1 MNLYLSN
8 KSFKKLTITKA
19 LYSGFLIISW
29 LSSGLTL
36 FYFLPKSNVSSPLH
50 ALKKHSSIQL
60 HSSTRLHSDPAFN
73 LTLNPNKKLIL
84 LLTSFRAGSTFLGQ
98 LFDSNPTLQYLF
110 EPFYDGAI
118 RKLYRELRIVG
129 ARPDHS
135 ESDLRMLY
143 LQQMLHN
150 CTVYGTNFP
159 EKYERCGT
167 PEENLLRFN
176 STKCSDKYYNR
187 GEMYREVCQ
196 HRPTTVLKVIRLKN
210 VADLLKIQQIK
221 SVNVKIIH
229 LIRHPVPLMMSRRYG
244 GRFYMWNQGHV
255 MESNYLHFPSWRVKV
270 ALEMFDYCL
279 DSIRTL
285 DQVERD
291 GWLKERYLRVTHGEM
306 SRNPHKTAEKVYEFV
321 RETMTES
328 IREHITN
335 ITGGLSEGFK
345 KRKDDALEVFRN
357 STELADKWKEL
368 GMFGK
373 YWNLYSVEL
382 QCRRVYE
389 LSGEGCNVDPISRA
403 KALQTQSDI
412 FDGDLYGYFS
422 KI

>member
-1 MNLYLSN
+1 MNLSN
-8 KSFKKLTITKA
+8 KRFRKLTQS
-19 LYSGFLIISW
+19 LYFGFLIVSF
-29 LSSGLTL
+29 LFSGLIL
-36 FYFLPKSNVSSPLH
+36 FNFLAQSSLSTHLH
-50 ALKKHSSIQL
+50 KLEKY
-60 HSSTRLHSDPAFN
+60 SSTQLHSDPAFN
-73 LTLNPNKKLIL
+73 LTLNHDKKLIL

-98 LFDSNPTLQYLF
+98 LFDSNPSLQYLF

-118 RKLYRELRIVG
+118 RRLYRKGSIVG

-196 HRPTTVLKVIRLKN
+196 HRPTTVFKVIRLKN

-221 SVNVKIIH
+221 SVDVKIIH

-244 GRFYMWNQGHV
+244 GLFYMWNQGHV
-255 MESNYLHFPSWRVKV
+255 IESNYLHFPSWRVKV

-285 DQVERD
+285 DQVESD
-291 GWLKERYLRVTHGEM
+291 SWLRERYLRVSHGEM

-321 RETMTES
+321 KETMTES

-373 YWNLYSVEL
+373 YWNLYSVEM

-389 LSGEGCNVDPISRA
+389 LCKERFNVDPISRG

-412 FDGDLYGYFS
+412 FDGDLYDYFS